1 MPPADIFDRIEH
13 DVLPVLPGRAHDL
26 ARLRALHAQ
35 AGLSTVT
42 VIGKYNHGKSRL
54 LNELM
59 GEDTFAVADK
69 RETTGLNVH
78 VKDSVRWLDAPGLDA
93 DVGQD
98 DDRFARQAAW
108 LQSDIR
114 LFVHSAKEGELD
126 AQERSLLQALRADAD
141 STRRQTLLVVS
152 QVDQVA
158 DGAQLQ
164 QVLGAI
170 GRQAQ
175 GMALNAASS
184 TRHRQ
189 GVDGGKKLLIERS
202 GIPALRAALDQALR
216 QVPQARAHE
225 SAQLKSAMHQELLQR
240 EAALGKQNDEL
251 LGLQAQQRRQFDQD
265 LGAVFDKARQD
276 LAEVMATPGP
286 DLALRPD
293 TAHDKFR
300 LTAGRMERARVQVA
314 YSKVCIQLNA
324 ALTRHGAIELPTA
337 QHTVARSLNSVMVA
351 VLGVSVKYREDLRR
365 MFYDDAGREDL
376 QRDFARYYEISADR
390 QALAARIAQVDGQR
404 AAVRTALQSLRALQA
419 LEDAA

>member
-69 RETTGLNVH
+69 RETTSLNVH

-98 DDRFARQAAW
+98 DDCFARQAAW

-141 STRRQTLLVVS
+141 DTRRQTLLVVS

-240 EAALGKQNDEL
+240 QTALGKQSDEL

-293 TAHDKFR
+293 TADDKFC

-324 ALTRHGAIELPTA
+324 ALTQHGAIELPTA

-404 AAVRTALQSLRALQA
+404 AAVQTALQSLQA
-419 LEDAA
+419 LESAA